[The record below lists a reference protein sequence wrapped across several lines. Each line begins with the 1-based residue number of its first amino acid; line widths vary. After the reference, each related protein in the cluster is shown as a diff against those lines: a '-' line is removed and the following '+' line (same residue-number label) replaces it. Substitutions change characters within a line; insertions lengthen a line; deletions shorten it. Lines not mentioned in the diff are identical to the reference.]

1 MQHCHGKK
9 PNEELEKQ
17 YRSEIY
23 IYVQCKCFF
32 SIKWSKIGADAALPT
47 EKRPTAEVNTNSTG
61 QASWILDSP
70 PDLFQITFTRT
81 AGQTFL

>member
-17 YRSEIY
+17 YRSESQ
-23 IYVQCKCFF
+23 IYVQCKCF

-47 EKRPTAEVNTNSTG
+47 EKRPTAEVKTNSTG
-61 QASWILDSP
+61 QAKNPGYDPP